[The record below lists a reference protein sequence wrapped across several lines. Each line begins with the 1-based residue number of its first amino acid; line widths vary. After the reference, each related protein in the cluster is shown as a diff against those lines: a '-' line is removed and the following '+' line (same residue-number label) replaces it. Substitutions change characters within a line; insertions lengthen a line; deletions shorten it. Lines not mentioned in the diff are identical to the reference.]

1 MNAPHENLAR
11 LQDIDRKHHL
21 HPFTDQMALRETG
34 TRIIQRGEGVWLWD
48 VEGNRFLDGM
58 AGLWCVNIGYGR
70 PELVEA
76 ATRQMTD
83 LAYYNCFFGTSTP
96 AATRLSELLA
106 QVAPDGLTQSF
117 FTNSGSE
124 ANDTVLRF
132 ARHYWALRGKQK
144 KTIFISRRN
153 AYHGSSIAAASLG
166 GMAWMHSQG
175 GLPIPD
181 IAHISQPY
189 VFGEAGNEDP
199 EAFGRRVAQEL
210 EEKIRELGPDRVAAF
225 IAEPVQGSGGVIVP
239 PASYWPEIKRICAEN
254 EILLV
259 ADEVICGF
267 GRTGKWFGS
276 DYYGLKPDMMSM
288 AKGISSGYLPLG
300 AVMMSDEIANT
311 LAAGGFLSH
320 GFTYSGHPVAC
331 AVAVRNIEIL
341 RDERIVE
348 HVEENAAP
356 RFASEWGSLADHPL
370 VGEARTLGLLGALE
384 LVAAKA
390 DRQRFTPER
399 KAGLLLREAG
409 LRHGVIVRSIGDTIV
424 ASPPLIISDD
434 EIVDLVR
441 RLRLALDDTATA
453 LGNF

>member
-1 MNAPHENLAR
+1 MNAPHDNLATW
-11 LQDIDRKHHL
+11 QDIDRKHHI
-21 HPFTDQMALRETG
+21 HPFTDQKALREAG
-34 TRIIQRGEGVWLWD
+34 TRMMQKGEGVWLWD
-48 VEGNRFLDGM
+48 SEGNRFLDGM

-70 PELVEA
+70 AELVEA
-76 ATRQMTD
+76 ASTQMSE

-96 AATRLSELLA
+96 AATRLAALLA
-106 QVAPDGLTQSF
+106 EVTPEGLTQSF

-124 ANDTVLRF
+124 ANDTVLRL
-132 ARHYWALRGKQK
+132 ARHYWALRGKEK
-144 KTIFISRRN
+144 KTVFISRRN

-181 IAHISQPY
+181 IAHIGQPY
-189 VFGEAGNEDP
+189 VFGEAGGEDP

-210 EEKIRELGPDRVAAF
+210 EDKIRELGPDRVAAF

-239 PASYWPEIKRICAEN
+239 PASYWPEIKRICDEH

-276 DYYGLKPDMMSM
+276 DYYGIKPDMMSM

-300 AVMMSDEIANT
+300 AVMMTDEIANT
-311 LAAGGFLSH
+311 LVSGGFLSH

-348 HVEENAAP
+348 RVETVAAP
-356 RFASEWGSLADHPL
+356 RFAEAWGGLADHPL
-370 VGEARTLGLLGALE
+370 VGEARTIGLLGALE
-384 LVAAKA
+384 LVSDKA
-390 DRQRFTPER
+390 GNTRFAPDR

-409 LRHGVIVRSIGDTIV
+409 LRRGVIVRSIGDTIV
-424 ASPPLIISDD
+424 ASPPLVISND
-434 EIVDLVR
+434 EIDDLAR
-441 RLRLALDDTATA
+441 RLRLALDDTATS
-453 LGNF
+453 LDIL